1 MQKRVRRVPRP
12 DYIIPHPESGAA
24 YEGVADVKNSPYFK
38 APDFFTM
45 ESNDRGLTILTNY
58 PTYQQTACY
67 SCGPAAALT
76 VLWYFGVT
84 DYDEPELMRR
94 MGSSGTPNERGEGG
108 TCTAGMCRFFE
119 EIGWRVSTS
128 LCECR
133 GGERLF
139 KDAAAFRDFVIRNL
153 RAGLPIMVENMRFG
167 GHWRVIIGYDTMGTE
182 TTADDVLIFMD
193 SDDVCD
199 HCQDGYAVASAEEF
213 FHTWRDIGALPL
225 DQRIQQYLI
234 AYPPDFKPREE

>member
-94 MGSSGTPNERGEGG
+94 M
-108 TCTAGMCRFFE
+108 
-119 EIGWRVSTS
+119 
-128 LCECR
+128 
-133 GGERLF
+133 
-139 KDAAAFRDFVIRNL
+139 
-153 RAGLPIMVENMRFG
+153 
-167 GHWRVIIGYDTMGTE
+167 
-182 TTADDVLIFMD
+182 
-193 SDDVCD
+193 
-199 HCQDGYAVASAEEF
+199 SA
-213 FHTWRDIGALPL
+213 IALPL
-225 DQRIQQYLI
+225 SLS
-234 AYPPDFKPREE
+234 K

>member
-108 TCTAGMCRFFE
+108 TCTAG
-119 EIGWRVSTS
+119 ILS
-128 LCECR
+128 L
-133 GGERLF
+133 
-139 KDAAAFRDFVIRNL
+139 IH
-153 RAGLPIMVENMRFG
+153 I
-167 GHWRVIIGYDTMGTE
+167 
-182 TTADDVLIFMD
+182 
-193 SDDVCD
+193 
-199 HCQDGYAVASAEEF
+199 
-213 FHTWRDIGALPL
+213 
-225 DQRIQQYLI
+225 
-234 AYPPDFKPREE
+234 